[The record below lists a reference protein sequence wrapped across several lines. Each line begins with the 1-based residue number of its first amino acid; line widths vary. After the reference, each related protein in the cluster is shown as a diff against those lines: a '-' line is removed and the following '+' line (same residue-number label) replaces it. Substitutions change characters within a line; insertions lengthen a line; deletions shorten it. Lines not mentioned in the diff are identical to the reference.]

1 MIFNP
6 TAKNLFDED
15 DDEILQN
22 IEILTGIRLK
32 EDPNMPKHIC
42 TCCHLDLYH
51 SMAFRERCLR
61 AENFLHRERE
71 QQKVKHQDTL
81 NTTAIECIIKKE
93 APSEVARSQHPTQR
107 RSPRKTIKRAN
118 TSRRK
123 PISTEIKKH
132 PTVSSPALCGSVT
145 KEFGISEILNM
156 SARSATSSLRLVQC
170 GLSTKARPKNSLSYT
185 ATSKERK

>member
-42 TCCHLDLYH
+42 TCCHLDLYY

-71 QQKVKHQDTL
+71 QQKVKQQDTL
-81 NTTAIECIIKKE
+81 T
-93 APSEVARSQHPTQR
+93 
-107 RSPRKTIKRAN
+107 
-118 TSRRK
+118 
-123 PISTEIKKH
+123 
-132 PTVSSPALCGSVT
+132 LCGSVT

-185 ATSKERK
+185 ATPKERK

>member
-1 MIFNP
+1 MSVQCRTCAATIFNP

-15 DDEILQN
+15 YDEILQN

-71 QQKVKHQDTL
+71 QQKKRQEKL
-81 NTTAIECIIKKE
+81 
-93 APSEVARSQHPTQR
+93 
-107 RSPRKTIKRAN
+107 RKLRW
-118 TSRRK
+118 R
-123 PISTEIKKH
+123 
-132 PTVSSPALCGSVT
+132 
-145 KEFGISEILNM
+145 NM
-156 SARSATSSLRLVQC
+156 
-170 GLSTKARPKNSLSYT
+170 
-185 ATSKERK
+185 